1 MSRTPDEDLVEY
13 AKEDRERFGDLYD
26 RYFPQIYRF
35 VYSRVR
41 AQELAED
48 ITSEVFF
55 KALRALDRYRPSGSP
70 FSSWLYQ
77 IANNAILDYHRAHR
91 HLEGTID
98 DALEVADRRAG
109 VADQVV
115 ERDLLGEVWRAIA
128 TLPEHQRAAMT
139 LKYQEDLKNAQ
150 IGQILGKSEGAVK
163 LLIFRGT
170 RAVRGQ
176 LTERGVVLPERDDDA
191 GPLPPE
197 SRGAEPTGDPV

>member
-1 MSRTPDEDLVEY
+1 MSQTPDDELVAA

-55 KALRALDRYRPSGSP
+55 KALRALPRYRPRGSP

-91 HLEGTID
+91 HLEGTLE
-98 DALEVADRRAG
+98 DALELPDHGAA

-115 ERDLLGEVWRAIA
+115 ARDLLGEVWGAIA
-128 TLPEHQRAAMT
+128 TLPEQQRTAMT

-150 IGQILGKSEGAVK
+150 IGQVLGKSEGAVK
-163 LLIFRGT
+163 LLVFRGT
-170 RAVRGQ
+170 RAVRDR
-176 LTERGVVLPERDDDA
+176 LRERGVVLPELDA
-191 GPLPPE
+191 AE
-197 SRGAEPTGDPV
+197 SPSVACPQAEPTGDPA

>member
-1 MSRTPDEDLVEY
+1 MSRTPDEDLVRH
-13 AKEDRERFGDLYD
+13 AKEDRERFADLYD

-91 HLEGTID
+91 HIEGTLD
-98 DALEVADRRAG
+98 DALELVDRGAA

-128 TLPEHQRAAMT
+128 ALPEQQRAAMT

-150 IGQILGKSEGAVK
+150 IGRVLGKSEGAVK

-176 LTERGVVLPERDDDA
+176 LSERGLSLPTPDDPDTA
-191 GPLPPE
+191 PATGGSQGEPPGGP
-197 SRGAEPTGDPV
+197 A